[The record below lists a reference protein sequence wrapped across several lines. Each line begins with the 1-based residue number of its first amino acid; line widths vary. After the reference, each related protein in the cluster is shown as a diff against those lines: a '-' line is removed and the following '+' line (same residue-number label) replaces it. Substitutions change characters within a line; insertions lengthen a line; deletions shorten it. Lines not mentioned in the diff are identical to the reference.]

1 MKQYKYTLDKSSKK
15 FVCPKCNKKTFV
27 KYFETENNSF
37 LSDEFGRCDRESN
50 CGYYLK
56 PATEFKNTFE
66 VVNIPKPKPS
76 FHCLE
81 LVEKTFLGSYQNNFI
96 DFLKTI
102 FPDKEVSEA
111 VKKYLIGT
119 WSNWKGTTIFWQIDQ
134 LENVHHGK
142 VMMYEPATGKRAK
155 NKEGNGIFSTVRSLL
170 KLDNFNLEQCLFGLH
185 LINENTETVALV
197 ESEKTAVLMSIFK
210 PEYIW
215 LATGSK
221 GGFKYDFLKAIK
233 QCKIVAFPDKSEY
246 NDWLNKATDLN
257 GFGFKISVSDWLENT
272 DNSEGTDLADV
283 YINELKAEPTPSE
296 PSPPIDWKPLQ
307 EHEFSD
313 RSREVFRIVQERK
326 IKKTELTKQEFKN
339 FVQTDW
345 MNYVDKHFNKPP
357 TL

>member
-27 KYFETENNSF
+27 KYLETENNSY
-37 LSDEFGRCDRESN
+37 LSGDFGRCDRESN

-56 PATEFKNTFE
+56 PASEFKNIFE
-66 VVNIPKPKPS
+66 VVNIPKPEPS
-76 FHCLE
+76 FHSLE
-81 LVEKTFLGSYQNNFI
+81 LVEKTVLGSYQNNFI

-102 FPDKEVSEA
+102 FPNNIVNEA

-142 VMMYEPATGKRAK
+142 VMMYEPKTGKRAK
-155 NKEGNGIFSTVRSLL
+155 NNKDNGIFSTVRSLL

-185 LINENTETVALV
+185 LINENTRTVALV

-221 GGFKYDFLKAIK
+221 GGFKYDYLKAIK
-233 QCKIVAFPDKSEY
+233 QYKIVAFPDKSEY
-246 NDWLNKATDLN
+246 SDWLYKATELN
-257 GFGFKISVSDWLENT
+257 GFGFKISVSDWLETT
-272 DNSEGTDLADV
+272 DYSKGTDLADV

-296 PSPPIDWKPLQ
+296 PTPSIDWKPMQ
-307 EHEFSD
+307 EHEFSKG
-313 RSREVFRIVQERK
+313 SLEVYRIIQERK
-326 IKKTELTKQEFKN
+326 NKKLCNEITNQEFKN
-339 FVQTDW
+339 FIQTDW
-345 MNYVDKHFNKPP
+345 IM
-357 TL
+357 